1 MKIELIEDLER
12 LLKEDVFNIFR
23 QCMYKQTFEVYRD
36 KIIEYIGDKNIKI
49 FVGLIEDK
57 IIGIIVLKLADD
69 KSAELMGIA
78 VCKSFQKQGIGGF
91 LVKESANR
99 MRLRR
104 MTAETDGDAKGF
116 YKKLGFDIV
125 EETRDYANGKVVRYR
140 CSLAL

>member
-49 FVGLIEDK
+49 FAGLIEDK
-57 IIGIIVLKLADD
+57 IIGII
-69 KSAELMGIA
+69 ELMGIA